1 MTITA
6 PKPSERDREIAR
18 DLSVACPFGSQ
29 ADWIEHIS
37 AALAT
42 ARREA
47 YEDAATIADQ
57 EAEKMDGVNAD
68 RYWQSR
74 RISGAILERANEQ

>member
-1 MTITA
+1 MTA
-6 PKPSERDREIAR
+6 PKPSDREIAD
-18 DLSVACPFGSQ
+18 DLATSSCLQNHEELVYSIA
-29 ADWIEHIS
+29 